1 LQNREVKAGR
11 RDVVVVAVV
20 IMLASVIVVAVGA
33 RMSNEKEGPSM
44 IPLADFDA
52 CVLDAP
58 IAALNKVDMTAIS
71 LAYLQAATTPS
82 PFKEVFRFLSEITG
96 IHLSPAERGKIWG
109 PGMQL
114 GDRRSMIPSD
124 IRGKQSDVLVFM
136 LTTQHCGP
144 ALPTLCGPTTC
155 ARVESRRPS
164 PPRSND
170 RAQCPGGRKSAPAGT
185 RQMIGV
191 FRHQNLGDRPSSAM
205 IDRVCVARRQ
215 QRSNRTTGRR
225 REPRRA

>member
-11 RDVVVVAVV
+11 RDVVMVAVV

-71 LAYLQAATTPS
+71 LAYLQAAATTPS
-82 PFKEVFRFLSEITG
+82 PFKGVFRFLSEITG
-96 IHLSPAERGKIWG
+96 IHLSPAEGGKIWG

-124 IRGKQSDVLVFM
+124 IRGKQSDVLAMV
-136 LTTQHCGP
+136 
-144 ALPTLCGPTTC
+144 LC
-155 ARVESRRPS
+155 
-164 PPRSND
+164 
-170 RAQCPGGRKSAPAGT
+170 
-185 RQMIGV
+185 
-191 FRHQNLGDRPSSAM
+191 
-205 IDRVCVARRQ
+205 
-215 QRSNRTTGRR
+215 
-225 REPRRA
+225 